1 MLLEA
6 DYIVIGCGAS
16 GMNFVDVMLTEA
28 PRDTTFIYV
37 DKRPLPGGHWVDSY
51 DFVRLHMRSALY
63 GVVSEK
69 LLEDQD
75 PNVRRAT
82 GAQIKAYFQRVLEKH
97 LASRRV
103 QFYGQYSYNESTN
116 EIRSIM
122 GGETHKLKWNRKL
135 VDTSFLTS
143 PVPSVNPPSFHVEDT
158 PEIKFCPVNGI
169 AKIHGGNN
177 LLKKFMIIGAGK
189 TSMDAIVFLLNHG
202 VDPDSISWIRPR
214 ETWLFY
220 RDDDGKN
227 GIGGVRGFGVENIG
241 IFADSTKTV
250 DDFFL
255 LGERQGIFL
264 RIDEDHMPEM
274 FRGAAIS
281 PHEIMLCRKVK
292 NIIKNGRIKSIEKGR
307 IIFENGSMIATDSD
321 TLHVNCS
328 SIGLTTRKPIPIFTS
343 DRITIQ
349 MVFAFQPALGAAV
362 LGYIEA
368 HYGEK
373 LDFANEVAIPLA
385 YPKTKF
391 EFFNSIRI
399 SYVNLDRW
407 LRYFHSWL
415 NTIRLFS
422 GSKLNPPLWFFQ
434 ELKLYYQYNWQ
445 DRNIFNGTP
454 GHRLFEEVYEREFPN
469 GHPFAT
475 TGWEPGTKL
484 KELFSNTSKM

>member
-1 MLLEA
+1 
-6 DYIVIGCGAS
+6 
-16 GMNFVDVMLTEA
+16 
-28 PRDTTFIYV
+28 
-37 DKRPLPGGHWVDSY
+37 
-51 DFVRLHMRSALY
+51 
-63 GVVSEK
+63 
-69 LLEDQD
+69 
-75 PNVRRAT
+75 
-82 GAQIKAYFQRVLEKH
+82 
-97 LASRRV
+97 
-103 QFYGQYSYNESTN
+103 
-116 EIRSIM
+116 
-122 GGETHKLKWNRKL
+122 
-135 VDTSFLTS
+135 
-143 PVPSVNPPSFHVEDT
+143 
-158 PEIKFCPVNGI
+158 
-169 AKIHGGNN
+169 
-177 LLKKFMIIGAGK
+177 MI
-189 TSMDAIVFLLNHG
+189 
-202 VDPDSISWIRPR
+202 
-214 ETWLFY
+214 
-220 RDDDGKN
+220 
-227 GIGGVRGFGVENIG
+227 
-241 IFADSTKTV
+241 
-250 DDFFL
+250 FFL
-255 LGERQGIFL
+255 LGERKGIFL

-422 GSKLNPPLWFFQ
+422 GSKLNPPLYLF
-434 ELKLYYQYNWQ
+434 
-445 DRNIFNGTP
+445 IF
-454 GHRLFEEVYEREFPN
+454 
-469 GHPFAT
+469 
-475 TGWEPGTKL
+475 
-484 KELFSNTSKM
+484 